1 MTEATTAI
9 TDFLL
14 GAVTFYFAWMLLA
27 RPASRRSRARVWW
40 GIALA
45 AAALAAWAGGA
56 YHALLENTSAT
67 ALAILWRMTALSIA
81 VAAFALVP
89 ATASAFLPKAWRL
102 PAIGAAAL
110 KAAAFSVAAFTT
122 DNFLL
127 PVLDYGISLLFVFVV
142 TLLRRGTQPLPAR
155 LILAGIV
162 IAAAAAAIQQAGFAI
177 HPRFNHNDLYH
188 VVQIAANFAFFRGA
202 YRLRDVDDL

>member
-14 GAVTFYFAWMLLA
+14 GAVTFYFAWTLLA
-27 RPASRRSRARVWW
+27 LPAPHRARMWW
-40 GIALA
+40 GVALA

-56 YHALLENTSAT
+56 YHALLGNASAT
-67 ALAILWRMTALSIA
+67 ALAVLWRLTALSIA

-89 ATASAFLPKAWRL
+89 ATANAFLPKAWRA
-102 PAIGAAAL
+102 PAIGAAVL
-110 KAAAFSVAAFTT
+110 EAAAFSVAAFTT
-122 DNFLL
+122 DDFLL

-142 TLLRRGTQPLPAR
+142 TLLRRRAQPLPAR
-155 LILAGIV
+155 LILAGV
-162 IAAAAAAIQQAGFAI
+162 AIAAAAAAIQQSGFAI

-202 YRLRDVDDL
+202 YGVLDVDEL

>member
-14 GAVTFYFAWMLLA
+14 GAVTFYFAWSLLA
-27 RPASRRSRARVWW
+27 RRVSNRPRTRIWW

-45 AAALAAWAGGA
+45 AAATAAWTGGA
-56 YHALLENTSAT
+56 YHALLENTSASV
-67 ALAILWRMTALSIA
+67 LAILWRMTALAIA

-89 ATASAFLPKAWRL
+89 ATATAFLPKAWRQI
-102 PAIGAAAL
+102 AITAAAL

-122 DNFLL
+122 DDFLL
-127 PVLDYGISLLFVFVV
+127 PVLDYGMSLLFVLVV
-142 TLLRRGTQPLPAR
+142 ALLRRGTQPSPAG
-155 LILAGIV
+155 LILAGIA
-162 IAAAAAAIQQAGFAI
+162 IAAAGAAIQQAGFSI

-202 YRLRDVDDL
+202 SRLHDVDDS